1 MKDASR
7 KTLDRL
13 RAIAWQIMA
22 RRYKVPLLVLGGVF
36 LAAVLLLI
44 IIKVPQRQ
52 AASWRGQPG
61 VELKDLPKLENDA
74 RTTLIQGL
82 GGLALLIGLY
92 LTLRNLQLT
101 QDKQITEHYTR
112 AVEHLGSDQLSM
124 RLGAIYALERIS
136 NDSERDYWTIIEILT
151 AYVRERVPI
160 KINKEEAPPPLSE
173 TPAKLA
179 IDIQAILTVF
189 GRRSQTFGFGEH
201 QVLDLSFTDLAGAI
215 LYRSYL
221 ERAGL
226 MGTSLQWAYLGE
238 AWLTGALL
246 VGAYLENANLSGAHL
261 RGAMLAGTNL
271 SGANLDGA
279 DLQGALLM
287 SANLEGACG
296 LTLKQLAQVAT
307 LHEAHLDPPLLAQI
321 QRHYPR
327 LLEWPSDQVLDT
339 FKTHFRA
346 VERPL

>member
-1 MKDASR
+1 VARDAFP
-7 KTLDRL
+7 LAWL
-13 RAIAWQIMA
+13 REQCSVFWQ
-22 RRYKVPLLVLGGVF
+22 R
-36 LAAVLLLI
+36 AAAGFHRVWGAGA
-44 IIKVPQRQ
+44 PTGR
-52 AASWRGQPG
+52 
-61 VELKDLPKLENDA
+61 
-74 RTTLIQGL
+74 
-82 GGLALLIGLY
+82 GGL
-92 LTLRNLQLT
+92 
-101 QDKQITEHYTR
+101 
-112 AVEHLGSDQLSM
+112 
-124 RLGAIYALERIS
+124 
-136 NDSERDYWTIIEILT
+136 
-151 AYVRERVPI
+151 P
-160 KINKEEAPPPLSE
+160 
-173 TPAKLA
+173 
-179 IDIQAILTVF
+179 
-189 GRRSQTFGFGEH
+189 
-201 QVLDLSFTDLAGAI
+201 
-215 LYRSYL
+215 
-221 ERAGL
+221 
-226 MGTSLQWAYLGE
+226 SLQWAYLGE
-238 AWLTGALL
+238 AWLTGAWL